1 MSRWS
6 YFLRRLV
13 LVVPILLFS
22 MSLTFLIIRIGP
34 TDPVAAIVGL
44 NNDPQYRIAVAKS
57 IGILDKNGDPVPL
70 WRQYVD
76 FMWGLLTF
84 DLGQAWVINR
94 GTSVTDLIASRAP
107 RTIWLGFW
115 SVLVALF
122 IGIPLGFYAGLN
134 PNTLSDYTA
143 SFGGI
148 VWRAMPNF
156 WLGIILAG
164 VLVTSSELTNGLFNW
179 SEFIVETD
187 VITAP
192 PLDNLSFVSFE
203 GGVPSYDGEGFENLV
218 AAIKQILPAALVLGS
233 ASMGNEMRIGRTA
246 VLETINS
253 NYVETARAKGLSER
267 VIVWKHVF
275 RNALIPLV
283 PVITA
288 EAFLLIGG
296 SVVVESVF
304 GINGLG
310 KLFFDA
316 TVQGDLPL
324 AGALIFIFVLITLGM
339 NILQDFLYTVIDPR
353 IGYE

>member
-13 LVVPILLFS
+13 LTVPVLLFA
-22 MSLTFLIIRIGP
+22 MSIVFLILRVGP
-34 TDPVAAIVGL
+34 TDPVSAIVGTQ
-44 NNDPQYRIAVAKS
+44 NDPQYRQAVARS
-57 IGILDKNGDPVPL
+57 IGLIDAQGNPVPL
-70 WRQYVD
+70 WKQYVD
-76 FMWGLLTF
+76 FMTNLLVF
-84 DLGQAWVINR
+84 DLGQSWVISR
-94 GTSVTDLIASRAP
+94 GTSVTELIASRAP
-107 RTIWLGFW
+107 RTLWLGFW
-115 SVLVALF
+115 SVLVAIL

-134 PNTLSDYTA
+134 PNTASDYVA

-156 WLGIILAG
+156 WLGIILIALLVQSNQLTGG
-164 VLVTSSELTNGLFNW
+164 VFDWTTWLGIEVN
-179 SEFIVETD
+179 V
-187 VITAP
+187 VTAP
-192 PLDNLSFVSFE
+192 PLQDV
-203 GGVPSYDGEGFENLV
+203 GTVDGYLRNV
-218 AAIKQILPAALVLGS
+218 KWILPAALVLGS

-253 NYVETARAKGLSER
+253 NYVETARAKG
-267 VIVWKHVF
+267 VPAGIIVWKHVF

-288 EAFLLIGG
+288 EAFILIGG
-296 SVVVESVF
+296 SVIVETVF

-316 TVQGDLPL
+316 AIQGDLPL
-324 AGALIFIFVLITLGM
+324 AGSLIFIFVLFTLSI

>member
-22 MSLTFLIIRIGP
+22 MSLAFLIIRVGP
-34 TDPVAAIVGL
+34 TDPVSAIVGL

-57 IGILDKNGDPVPL
+57 IGILNENGERVPL
-70 WRQYVD
+70 WKQYID
-76 FMWGLLTF
+76 FMTGLLTF
-84 DLGQAWVINR
+84 DLGQSWVITR
-94 GTSVTDLIASRAP
+94 GTPVTDLIASRAP

-122 IGIPLGFYAGLN
+122 VGIPLGFYAGLN
-134 PNTLSDYTA
+134 PNTSADYTA

-156 WLGIILAG
+156 WLGIILAAM
-164 VLVTSSELTNGLFNW
+164 LVNSSELTNGVLDW
-179 SEFIVETD
+179 SEFIVETN

-192 PLDNLSFVSFE
+192 PLNNLGIVEFD
-203 GGVPSYDGEGFENLV
+203 GVVPTFDAEGFENLIG
-218 AAIKQILPAALVLGS
+218 AIKQILPAALVLGS

-296 SVVVESVF
+296 SVVVEAVF

-310 KLFFDA
+310 NLFFKA
-316 TVQGDLPL
+316 VTQGDLPL
-324 AGALIFIFVLITLGM
+324 AGALIFVFVLITLGM